1 MLQTCLVTNLTDG
14 QVLVEGVNPRN
25 PAEAMGR
32 TSHNKLCFFPG
43 SGPQL
48 KGQIVTVHINEV
60 RAYSLFGSIVSQ
72 QAPMPSVQ
80 LASPRAGLVMA

>member
-1 MLQTCLVTNLTDG
+1 M

-43 SGPQL
+43 DGPLL
-48 KGQIVTVHINEV
+48 KGKMVTVHVNEV
-60 RAYSLFGSIVSQ
+60 RAYSLFGNIVSQ
-72 QAPMPSVQ
+72 KDA
-80 LASPRAGLVMA
+80 ASHSRDLPQRDLVPT